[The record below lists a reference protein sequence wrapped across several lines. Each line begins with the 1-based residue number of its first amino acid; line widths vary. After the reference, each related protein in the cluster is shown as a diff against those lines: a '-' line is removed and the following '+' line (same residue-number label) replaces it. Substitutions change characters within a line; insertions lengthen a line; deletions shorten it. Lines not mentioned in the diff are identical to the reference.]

1 MSCTFHL
8 KLLASMGAEYSAW
21 ILRML
26 MHAYPGH
33 CITPPAELSRT
44 FQRNWTVAI
53 RLSGAN
59 FHCGG
64 MDPSQLQRD
73 YDGQTV
79 RLDPTRMGGRVLS
92 IIIMSV
98 IMDGGV
104 MGNKHQHVQM
114 ETKIQHSETL
124 YIWYIHKVDSQIVL
138 ASQLAIKIYK
148 SGSIYIAI
156 RFNIAFNSS

>member
-1 MSCTFHL
+1 MSYTFHL

-64 MDPSQLQRD
+64 MDPSQLQRN

-79 RLDPTRMGGRVLS
+79 RLDPTRMRGKVLS
-92 IIIMSV
+92 IIIRT
-98 IMDGGV
+98 
-104 MGNKHQHVQM
+104 KHQHVQM
-114 ETKIQHSETL
+114 EPRYNTQKTL